1 MEDAVHLSL
10 IGKTG
15 KHAAALLLAGA
26 FGLFAAGCHNNNQN
40 SGYGVAW
47 ISLTNEPSPFASYLV
62 TVDSVL
68 LVGKTYGSITAIAT
82 PEIIDFARLSSYS
95 ELWSSA
101 NIPVDTYTSA
111 VITMDFTNANISVM
125 VNGAPV
131 QATVVDPTNTPLTT
145 VNITVNLDP
154 SNELTLT
161 TTQFTSNALRL
172 AFNYELAASSSVNLA
187 TSPPTV
193 TIAPYFTVSTAPSD
207 SKLIRVRGA
216 LINSNPDVGTYT
228 VVVRPFF
235 DEVSSLGT
243 LTLFNSAN
251 TVYTEA
257 GLAYVGA
264 PGLAALSQYSAGS
277 TLIAGYS
284 TFQPTATLQ
293 PGVTAGIFN
302 PTYVIAGSTL
312 EDFYTSGIE
321 GDVIA
326 RNGNTLTLR
335 GSTLTINAAQLVQ
348 FEELDAQVV
357 VGPPT
362 LVTADGVATLGPLD
376 YNSIS
381 VGQHIT
387 ARGLV
392 TLDAAG
398 AVVIDSTGAS
408 QTNTGSVRLQS
419 TQVFGSMISSGAGSL
434 SLNLQ
439 AIQNWPVSVYN
450 FAGNGTG
457 SAQDPVPANYLI
469 NTGALTLPA
478 AAAGDPLWSDGY
490 SSPFG
495 SAPPDFLAQ
504 DVNAESAVPAIME
517 VDWTNPGTAAPFATL
532 TDSGLTIDLTNAAF
546 ASGQIR
552 IGAENI
558 DITTLSASPQVV
570 PLVPP
575 PPAAGLPAVLLP
587 LFSAGPGATPE
598 ATTIVPIECF
608 NSFTPF
614 VTYMQTTL
622 AAPTSAT
629 KFVATGLF
637 NRATNTFTAS
647 RISVVI

>member
-1 MEDAVHLSL
+1 MEDVVHLSL

-15 KHAAALLLAGA
+15 KRVAALLLAGA
-26 FGLFAAGCHNNNQN
+26 FGLFAAGCHNHNPN

-47 ISLTNEPSPFASYLV
+47 ISLTADPSPFASYLV
-62 TVDSVL
+62 TVDSVV
-68 LVGKTYGSITAIAT
+68 LVGKTYGQVTAIAT
-82 PEIIDFARLSSYS
+82 PEIIDLARLSDYS

-111 VITMDFTNANISVM
+111 IITMDFTNAEISVM
-125 VNGAPV
+125 VGGAPV
-131 QATVVDPTNTPLTT
+131 KATVVDPTNVALTT

-154 SNELTLT
+154 SNQLEFT
-161 TTQFTSNALRL
+161 TTEFTSNALRL
-172 AFNYELAASSSVNLA
+172 AFNYEVAASSSVNFG

-193 TIAPYFTVSTAPSD
+193 TVAPYFTASTAASD

-228 VVVRPFF
+228 VVVRPFS

-257 GLAYVGA
+257 GLAYVGT

-284 TFQPTATLQ
+284 VFEPTATLA
-293 PGVTAGIFN
+293 PGVAAGKFN
-302 PTYVIAGSTL
+302 PSYVIAGSTL

-326 RNGNTLTLR
+326 RSDNTLTLR
-335 GSTLTINAAQLVQ
+335 GATLTINAAQLVQ
-348 FEELDAQVV
+348 YQVPDAQVIL
-357 VGPPT
+357 GPST

-376 YNSIS
+376 YNSVS

-387 ARGLV
+387 ARGIV
-392 TLDAAG
+392 SANTAGGVVVDA
-398 AVVIDSTGAS
+398 TGAS

-419 TQVFGSMISSGAGSL
+419 TQLFGSMISSAAGSL
-434 SLNLQ
+434 LLNLQ
-439 AIQNWPVSVYN
+439 AIRIWPISVYN
-450 FAGNGTG
+450 FAGNGTS

-478 AAAGDPLWSDGY
+478 AAAGDPLWIDGY

-504 DVNAESAVPAIME
+504 DVNAESAVPAVME

-532 TDSGLTIDLTNAAF
+532 DDSGLTIDLSNAAF

-552 IGAENI
+552 IGAESI
-558 DITTLSASPQVV
+558 DITTLGATPMVV

-575 PPAAGLPAVLLP
+575 PPAAGLPPLLLP
-587 LFSAGPGATPE
+587 LFSLGPGATSE
-598 ATTIVPIECF
+598 ATTVVPINSY
-608 NSFTPF
+608 NSFTEF
-614 VTYMQTTL
+614 VTQMQTTL
-622 AAPTSAT
+622 AVPTSAT

>member
-15 KHAAALLLAGA
+15 KYAATLLLAGA

-62 TVDSVL
+62 TVDSVI

-145 VNITVNLDP
+145 VNITVDLDP
-154 SNELTLT
+154 NNALTLT
-161 TTQFTSNALRL
+161 TTEFTSNALRL
-172 AFNYELAASSSVNLA
+172 AFNYELAASSTVNLG

-193 TIAPYFTVSTAPSD
+193 TIAPYFTVSTAASD

-264 PGLAALSQYSAGS
+264 PGLFALSQYSAGS

-293 PGVTAGIFN
+293 PGVAAGLFN

-335 GSTLTINAAQLVQ
+335 GATLTINAAQLVQ
-348 FEELDAQVV
+348 FEELDAQVI

-398 AVVIDSTGAS
+398 AVVIDATGAS

-434 SLNLQ
+434 LMNLQ

-495 SAPPDFLAQ
+495 TAPPDFLAR

-532 TDSGLTIDLTNAAF
+532 TDNGLTIDLTNAAF

-552 IGAENI
+552 IGAESI
-558 DITTLSASPQVV
+558 DLTATSSSPMVV

-575 PPAAGLPAVLLP
+575 PAAAGLPPVLLP

-598 ATTIVPIECF
+598 ATTIVPIDCF
-608 NSFTPF
+608 NSFTDF
-614 VTYMQTTL
+614 VTHMQTTL

>member
-1 MEDAVHLSL
+1 MEDVVHLSL

-15 KHAAALLLAGA
+15 KRVAALLLAGA
-26 FGLFAAGCHNNNQN
+26 FGLFAAGCHNHNQN

-47 ISLTNEPSPFASYLV
+47 ISLTNEPSTFASYLV
-62 TVDSVL
+62 TVDSVV

-101 NIPVDTYTSA
+101 NIPVDTYTA
-111 VITMDFTNANISVM
+111 AIITLDFTNAEISVL
-125 VNGAPV
+125 VDGAPV
-131 QATVVDPTNTPLTT
+131 KATVVDPTNAPLTT
-145 VNITVNLDP
+145 VSLTVNLDP
-154 SNELTLT
+154 SNQFTLT
-161 TTQFTSNALRL
+161 TTEFTSNALRL
-172 AFNYELAASSSVNLA
+172 AFNYEIAASSSVNLS

-193 TIAPYFTVSTAPSD
+193 TVAPFFTVSTAASD

-216 LINSNPDVGTYT
+216 LINSNPDIGTYT
-228 VVVRPFF
+228 VVVRPFS

-243 LTLFNSAN
+243 LTIFNGAN

-257 GLAYVGA
+257 GLTYVGA
-264 PGLAALSQYSAGS
+264 PGLAALAQYSAGS
-277 TLIAGYS
+277 TLVAGY
-284 TFQPTATLQ
+284 TVFEPTATLQ
-293 PGVTAGIFN
+293 PGVAAGIYN
-302 PTYVIAGSTL
+302 SNYVIAGSTL

-326 RNGNTLTLR
+326 RSGNTLTLR
-335 GSTLTINAAQLVQ
+335 GATLTINAAQLVQ
-348 FEELDAQVV
+348 YQLLDSQVIL
-357 VGPPT
+357 GPST

-376 YNSIS
+376 YNSVA

-392 TLDAAG
+392 SLNAAG
-398 AVVIDSTGAS
+398 ATVVDATGAS

-419 TQVFGSMISSGAGSL
+419 TQLFGSMISSAAGSL
-434 SLNLQ
+434 LLNLQ
-439 AIQNWPVSVYN
+439 AIEIWPVSVYS
-450 FAGNGTG
+450 FAGNGTS

-478 AAAGDPLWSDGY
+478 AAAGDPLWIEGY

-495 SAPPDFLAQ
+495 TAPPDFLAQ

-552 IGAENI
+552 IGAESI
-558 DITTLSASPQVV
+558 DITTLSATPQVI

-575 PPAAGLPAVLLP
+575 PPAAGLPPLLLP
-587 LFSAGPGATPE
+587 LFSMGPGATPE
-598 ATTIVPIECF
+598 ATTIVAINCF
-608 NSFTPF
+608 NSFAEF
-614 VTYMQTTL
+614 VTQMQTTL

-637 NRATNTFTAS
+637 NRSTNTFTAS